1 MKIFISN
8 IVLLAKRL
16 LFLMALYT
24 LCRIYFLLC
33 NFPSFQPIELKG
45 IAASFFY
52 GLRFDFAALFFL
64 NVIFY
69 PFHFLAFQF
78 VKNQTYQKILRQV
91 VIVVNAFGLLLNII
105 DTGYFGFQNC
115 RSGADFITN
124 ILFSED
130 TANLLPQYICDY
142 WYHLLVFIG
151 FVLILEK
158 WLPRY
163 KSLNIEKQ
171 KFEILKCTLLALL
184 ISAGSFCLY
193 RGFEVKPLSV
203 IDAAKFATT
212 KYSSL
217 TLNTPF
223 TIVRT
228 IGKNGIPH
236 RSYFDD
242 ETAKTLYSAQH
253 QYQFSDEEFSRK
265 NVVIL
270 LLEGF
275 SQRSIGALHTR
286 EKGYTPFLDS
296 IISKSYSFSNAF
308 ANGTKSIQALPSILS
323 SIPQL
328 CDETIIG
335 SRYASNKVD
344 ALPLLLKN
352 EGYQTAFFHGAYNGS
367 MGFDKYCETVGIDY
381 YFGMDEYLKSFPKK
395 GNFDGDWGI
404 FDDRFLNYTK
414 NQLDSFSQPFFA
426 TIFTI
431 SSHHP
436 YTLPDEFV
444 NSFKEKRP
452 ELNALRYA
460 DASLQ
465 LFFENAQKSSWY
477 NNTIFVFVAD
487 HTVPYAFDPDITQ
500 EYISPVDRRRIP
512 LIFYMPSDTTFKA
525 KDNKIVQQIDIL
537 PSILYQLHYNKPFIA
552 FGENVFND
560 TTARAIYY
568 NSGTY
573 TYIDSASVVEFDGET
588 VSNCYKILEN
598 SIQKTSVSD
607 NQLNHLKAFL
617 QNYSQRMN
625 FNQTS
630 FSK

>member
-45 IAASFFY
+45 IASSFFF

-64 NVIFY
+64 NVLFY

-78 VKNQTYQKILRQV
+78 VENQKYQNVVRQI

-124 ILFSED
+124 NLFSED
-130 TANLLPQYICDY
+130 TASLLPQYICDY
-142 WYHLLVFIG
+142 WYHLLVFLLLVFI
-151 FVLILEK
+151 IEK

-163 KSLNIEKQ
+163 KSLNIENQ
-171 KFEILKCTLLALL
+171 KYATVKCSVIAVF
-184 ISAGSFCLY
+184 ISAGSFFIY

-203 IDAAKFATT
+203 IDAAKYSTT
-212 KYSSL
+212 KYSAL

-223 TIVRT
+223 TVVRT
-228 IGKNGIPH
+228 IGKNSIQL

-242 ETAKTLYSAQH
+242 ETAKNLYSAQH
-253 QYQFSDEEFSRK
+253 QYPFTDEEFSRK
-265 NVVIL
+265 NVIII

-275 SQRSIGALHTR
+275 SQRSIGALHTT

-296 IISKSYSFSNAF
+296 IIGKSYTFTNAF

-328 CDETIIG
+328 CDEAIIG
-335 SRYASNKVD
+335 SRYATNKVD
-344 ALPLLLKN
+344 ALPLLLQK
-352 EGYQTAFFHGAYNGS
+352 EGYKTAFFHGAFNGS
-367 MGFDKYCETVGIDY
+367 MGFDKYCKTIGFDQ
-381 YFGMDEYLKSFPKK
+381 YFGMNEFLNLNQKD
-395 GNFDGDWGI
+395 GNYDNNWGI
-404 FDDRFLNYTK
+404 FDDKFLIYTK
-414 NQLDSFSQPFFA
+414 NLLDTFTQPFLA

-436 YTLPDEFV
+436 YALPDEYTNTF
-444 NSFKEKRP
+444 NEKRP

-460 DASLQ
+460 DMSLQ
-465 LFFENAQKSSWY
+465 MFFENAKKSAWY
-477 NNTIFVFVAD
+477 NNTLFVFVAD
-487 HTVPYAFDPDITQ
+487 HTVPYAFDPEITQ
-500 EYISPVDRRRIP
+500 NYISPIDKRRIP
-512 LIFYMPSDTTFKA
+512 LLFFSPNDSSFTA
-525 KDNKIVQQIDIL
+525 KDDKIVQQIDIL
-537 PSILYQLHYNKPFIA
+537 PSILYQLHYNKPFIS
-552 FGENVFND
+552 FGENIFEG
-560 TTARAIYY
+560 TKSQAIYY

-573 TYIDSASVVEFDGET
+573 TYIDSTSIIEFDGESVT
-588 VSNCYKILEN
+588 NCYNVLEN
-598 SIQKTSVSD
+598 SIQKTSVNE

-617 QNYSQRMN
+617 QDYSQRMN
-625 FNQTS
+625 FNMTS
-630 FSK
+630 SAE